1 MWLQRP
7 ALFTLIALSVQ
18 LTACGGGSDD
28 SLEEAAGKP
37 NTFPPATNALDDFQS
52 GTTGDSNNS
61 SGLAANEVRVS
72 LEVPA
77 AIAPDGEETRRNLRL
92 VTPDRIDVYR
102 SNHTLARLAS
112 VDVDLRS
119 EGNGRHVI
127 TFSDGQPLGPD
138 VIIEASF
145 GNTVFRSLAA
155 DEDRDI
161 KVNPFSEFLIRDVLS
176 TYSAAE
182 FDQVMSCVNS
192 GEDNLCLNKYV
203 WSTLADQVH
212 DFEIEIPSNLDG
224 AGTLALLGERRD
236 FVSYTADMAS
246 FALLDSASAGTISA
260 SSVDFNSVLLGIELG
275 QSFLEPNLGAPGQ
288 WGVRIAQEELLQDE
302 NGSAHVYPALTLTS
316 FNVFDINVTS
326 VTGDIPYRR
335 ETLVQTAGNDFLSR
349 GNETWDLNTHA
360 TAPGAATLQD
370 AVRLVTGRA
379 FYQSITGQD
388 SSRVIGWTR
397 NPFFLDA
404 FVADGDTTPSQ
415 VLAGYFSAGKAIELE
430 RQGDQLKRLQT
441 LDDHYLSA
449 IELNLARA
457 EDFSLDTLDG
467 KTYNVMTLGL
477 ELNQNLA
484 SPFVAESAI
493 GTWTVNGSSISRNLT
508 TQVLSRDGSGTVAS
522 QVGARVGGHSLTL
535 REAQLSS
542 GPQQIGRLNLDSD
555 GIGASTP
562 DGNLLA
568 FNLDDS
574 EIGDGLVV
582 AGQQFP
588 GLAPTSGSYRVQG
601 VALGLAA
608 NSNLL
613 SHYQDATLTLTSS
626 TTATLAT
633 AGLTVEHTV
642 ASSKVSTPT
651 AMASADIAL
660 SYADLGNGQISFTDG
675 VQVLTG
681 FVTADHQSLFL
692 RLVNNSGARQELG
705 LLLATRLP

>member
-1 MWLQRP
+1 MRLKRP

-28 SLEEAAGKP
+28 SLKEAAGKP

-61 SGLAANEVRVS
+61 SGLATNQVRVT
-72 LEVPA
+72 LEVPTA
-77 AIAPDGEETRRNLRL
+77 VAPDGEATRRNLRV

-102 SNHTLARLAS
+102 SNQTLTRLAS
-112 VDVDLRS
+112 VDADLRD
-119 EGNGRHVI
+119 EGNGRYVI
-127 TFSDGQPLGPD
+127 TFADGQPQGPD
-138 VIIEASF
+138 VLIEASF
-145 GNTVFRSLAA
+145 GNTVLRSLAA

-161 KVNPFSEFLIRDVLS
+161 KVNPFSEYLVSDVLS

-182 FDQVMSCVNS
+182 FNQVMSCVNS
-192 GEDNLCLNKYV
+192 GEDDLCLNKYV

-212 DFEIEIPSNLDG
+212 DFEIDIPANLDG
-224 AGTLALLGERRD
+224 AGALALLDQRTD
-236 FVSYTADMAS
+236 FATYTTDMAS

-260 SSVDFNSVLLGIELG
+260 SSVDFNSVFLGIELG
-275 QSFLEPNLGAPGQ
+275 QSFLDPTLGAPGQ

-302 NGSAHVYPALTLTS
+302 NGSAHVYPSLTLTS

-335 ETLVQTAGNDFLSR
+335 ETLVQTAGNDFFSR
-349 GNETWDLNTHA
+349 GSETWSLNTHA
-360 TAPGAATLQD
+360 TAPGAATLQGT
-370 AVRLVTGRA
+370 VRLVTGRA
-379 FYQSITGQD
+379 LYQSVTGQD

-415 VLAGYFSAGKAIELE
+415 VLAGYFSAGKAIELA
-430 RQGDQLKRLQT
+430 RQGDLLKRLQT

-457 EDFSLDTLDG
+457 ENFSLDSLDG
-467 KTYNVMTLGL
+467 NTYNVLTLGL
-477 ELNQNLA
+477 DMDQTA
-484 SPFVAESAI
+484 AMPFVAESAT
-493 GTWTVNGSSISRNLT
+493 GTWLVNGSSITRNLT
-508 TQVLSRDGSGTVAS
+508 TQVLSRDGSGTVAA
-522 QVGARVGGHSLTL
+522 QVGARVGGHTLSL

-542 GPQQIGRLNLDSD
+542 GPRQIGRLNLGSD
-555 GIGASTP
+555 GVGASTP
-562 DGNLLA
+562 DGSLLA

-582 AGQQFP
+582 AGLQFA
-588 GLAPTSGSYRVQG
+588 GAAPASGSYRVQG
-601 VALGLAA
+601 VTLGLTADG
-608 NSNLL
+608 NLL

-626 TTATLAT
+626 TTATLAS
-633 AGLTVEHTV
+633 AGLTVEHAV
-642 ASSKVSTPT
+642 ATAEVGTPT
-651 AMASADIAL
+651 AMASADVAL

-675 VQVLTG
+675 SRVLAG

-692 RLVNNSGARQELG
+692 RLVDTSSSPQTLG
-705 LLLATRLP
+705 VLLATRLP